1 MVNILIEFVLFFV
14 ICYVLYLV
22 FIVFRKNANKF
33 KVNKP
38 RVEEAYLMSKYNID
52 FKKFKKKEYRKFL
65 HVISL
70 TNSFILSLTLIIV
83 NIIKSMFLKILL
95 SIVVL
100 IPLILISYMIIGKYY
115 QKKGMIKNV

>member
-1 MVNILIEFVLFFV
+1 MIKVLIEFVLFFA
-14 ICYVLYLV
+14 ICYVLYLFFV
-22 FIVFRKNANKF
+22 VFRKKVNKF
-33 KVNKP
+33 KAKKP
-38 RVEEAYLMSKYNID
+38 RVEESYLMGKYNID
-52 FKKFKKKEYRKFL
+52 FKKFKKKEYKKFL

-83 NIIKSMFLKILL
+83 NIVKSMFLKILL

-115 QKKGMIKNV
+115 QKKGMIKDV